1 MVEALRFGR
10 GVADVVQPVALAQDA
25 TQLRHDAANDHQ
37 THQCRRETHCE
48 VNKDQ
53 DEPCEH
59 DRLRSDSH
67 DVTRRSWR
75 ARGKSERS
83 SQLHSV
89 RPDSSCRRSSRAL
102 VPRNVRARR
111 GTISATIARQV
122 WSVRQQRSSSEGAPV
137 IRILSLHLPVG
148 YRFSRSYRRCRTR
161 SPLSPAAFPF
171 SRLGSAAGSWSARRL
186 R

>member
-10 GVADVVQPVALAQDA
+10 VVTDVVQPVALAQDA

-67 DVTRRSWR
+67 DATRRSWR
-75 ARGKSERS
+75 ARGKSERF

-89 RPDSSCRRSSRAL
+89 RSDSSCRGSRRAL
-102 VPRNVRARR
+102 VPRHLRAWR
-111 GTISATIARQV
+111 GTICATIARQ
-122 WSVRQQRSSSEGAPV
+122 GAPV
-137 IRILSLHLPVG
+137 VRTLSLHIPVG
-148 YRFSRSYRRCRTR
+148 YRYSRSYRRCRTR
-161 SPLSPAAFPF
+161 SPLSQAAFPF
-171 SRLGSAAGSWSARRL
+171 SRHGRAAGSSSAPQVHMRRL